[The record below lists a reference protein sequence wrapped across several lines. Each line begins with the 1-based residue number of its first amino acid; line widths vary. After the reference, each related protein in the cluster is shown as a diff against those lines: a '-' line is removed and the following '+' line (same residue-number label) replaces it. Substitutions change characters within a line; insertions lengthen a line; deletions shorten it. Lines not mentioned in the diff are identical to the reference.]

1 MIRHL
6 LVIGAQRCGTTYLH
20 TMLDSHEQVTMARP
34 AKPEPKVFC
43 SDEATR
49 RGPEWY
55 RETYFAHAGDELL
68 LGEKSTSYLEDPNAP
83 ARARGMLGE
92 VHVLA
97 ILRDPVK
104 RAISNWRFSTDN
116 GLETRSLETA
126 LTENLA
132 GAAGVGPEPHLCLP
146 VRLRRAR
153 SLRRLP
159 GARGRAPS
167 RRPRTCCSSRSSSRD
182 GRLPDGIWTALGVAP
197 DLAPGCPGARGEPEP
212 RSAAGVERRDL
223 GHTGGVLREEQP
235 SLERISRT
243 GTALVNEAYRGA
255 RRDGRD

>member
-1 MIRHL
+1 MSQHL

-43 SDEATR
+43 SDEASR

-92 VHVLA
+92 IHVVA
-97 ILRDPVK
+97 ILRDPVQ

-116 GLETRSLETA
+116 GMETRSLETA
-126 LTENLA
+126 LTENMA
-132 GAAGVGPEPHLCLP
+132 GAREWDPSRTSVSPFAYVE
-146 VRLRRAR
+146 
-153 SLRRLP
+153 
-159 GARGRAPS
+159 RGRYIDYLDPWMSTFPETSHVLFFEDLLA
-167 RRPRTCCSSRSSSRD
+167 D
-182 GRLPDGIWTALGVAP
+182 GRLPDGMWTALGVAP
-197 DLAPGCPGARGEPEP
+197 ELAPPDQDHAVNQSSGAPPVLSSEI
-212 RSAAGVERRDL
+212 L
-223 GHTGGVLREEQP
+223 GRLGAYFEK
-235 SLERISRT
+235 S
-243 GTALVNEAYRGA
+243 NEALSAYL
-255 RRDGRD
+255 GRKLPW

>member
-34 AKPEPKVFC
+34 ANPEPKVFC
-43 SDEATR
+43 SDEATS
-49 RGPEWY
+49 RGAEWY

-83 ARARGMLGE
+83 ARAKEMLGE
-92 VHVLA
+92 IHVLA

-126 LTENLA
+126 LSENLA
-132 GAAGVGPEPHLCLP
+132 GPREWDPSRTSVSPFAYLERGRYVDYLDPVDEHLPGDLARAVPRGAPRRRVPPGRPLVGPRGGTGP
-146 VRLRRAR
+146 RSAR
-153 SLRRLP
+153 P
-159 GARGRAPS
+159 GP
-167 RRPRTCCSSRSSSRD
+167 C
-182 GRLPDGIWTALGVAP
+182 
-197 DLAPGCPGARGEPEP
+197 GEPEP
-212 RSAAGVERRDL
+212 RSTAGVERRDF
-223 GHTGGVLREEQP
+223 GHTEGVLREEQP
-235 SLERISRT
+235 SPERTSRT
-243 GTALVNEAYRGA
+243 GTALVNEVYRGV
-255 RRDGRD
+255 RRDGRE